1 MSDVHTDHV
10 EYLLPDYVNGKLDE
24 QLKEAVESHLRSC
37 ASCRLEAE
45 RARDAVLYIDAHRST
60 APPPSYFAT
69 ILPRIRQRLEHKDS
83 PSSIFSRPLAST
95 PSRLVGRLALPLAA
109 AALAIALLLQFPIVP
124 GEGGS
129 LLNSMKAA
137 VGEVSADDIA
147 QAVLNESRQHPFV
160 SALGDREFAAAV
172 PDRIVEQH
180 LFTKDFYSQA
190 SEVSGPLFDL
200 TPSQAIEGLSDSE
213 VDALLQRLAERMM
226 L

>member
-24 QLKEAVESHLRSC
+24 QLKETVESHLRSC
-37 ASCRLEAE
+37 VSCRLEAE
-45 RARDAVLYIDAHRST
+45 RMQDVVLYLDAHRSPV
-60 APPPSYFAT
+60 PPPSYFAT
-69 ILPRIRQRLEHKDS
+69 ILPRVRQRLEHKES
-83 PSSIFSRPLAST
+83 APLLSRPLALT
-95 PSRLVGRLALPLAA
+95 PSRLVGRLAMPLAA

-129 LLNSMKAA
+129 LLNSMKVA
-137 VGEVSADDIA
+137 VGDVSADDLA
-147 QAVLNESRQHPFV
+147 QAVLNESRLHPFV

-190 SEVSGPLFDL
+190 SEVTGPLFDL

-213 VDALLQRLAERMM
+213 VDALLQRLAERIM